1 MEMPDVSQASIVS
14 ERIFRQ
20 PKRYNMSILKFS
32 DGEEFDLSG
41 PLRVELRADGFY
53 VLGENMMMAVNTLKE
68 GIEYINSK
76 KSKKSK

>member
-1 MEMPDVSQASIVS
+1 MV
-14 ERIFRQ
+14 
-20 PKRYNMSILKFS
+20 MSKLKFS

-68 GIEYINSK
+68 GIEYINNK
-76 KSKKSK
+76 KQKATWKI